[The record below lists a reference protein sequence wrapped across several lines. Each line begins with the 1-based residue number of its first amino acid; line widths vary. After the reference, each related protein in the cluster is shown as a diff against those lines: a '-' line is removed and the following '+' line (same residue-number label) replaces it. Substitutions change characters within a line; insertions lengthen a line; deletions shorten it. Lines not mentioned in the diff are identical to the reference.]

1 MVMVTKNRVVLQ
13 KIHYKKFIR
22 ETEKSNLRRE
32 LKEQYENNEIE
43 LVTIFKEN
51 EKEEVLITL
60 Y

>member
-13 KIHYKKFIR
+13 KIHYKKIIQ
-22 ETEKSNLRRE
+22 ESEKSTLRKE
-32 LKEQYENNEIE
+32 LKEQFGNEIE
-43 LVTIFKEN
+43 MVTIFKEN